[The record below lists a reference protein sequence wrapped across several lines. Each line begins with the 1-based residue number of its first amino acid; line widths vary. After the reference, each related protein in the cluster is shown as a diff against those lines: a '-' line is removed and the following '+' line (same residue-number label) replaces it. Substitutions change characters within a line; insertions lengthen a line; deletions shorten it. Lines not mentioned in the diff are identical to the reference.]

1 MTFHNKDE
9 NIYFIGTEEGA
20 IHRCSKSYKEQYLD
34 SFYGHT
40 GAIYKVRLISYEVT
54 PSAQMC
60 YYRPH
65 LTGPVRSGTQKRK
78 NPNWS

>member
-34 SFYGHT
+34 SFYSHT
-40 GAIYKVRLISYEVT
+40 GAVYKVRVTSCGVT
-54 PSAQMC
+54 PSARTFSC
-60 YYRPH
+60 RR
-65 LTGPVRSGTQKRK
+65 LRTGRARFGTSRRRG
-78 NPNWS
+78 PSLL

>member
-40 GAIYKVRLISYEVT
+40 GAVYKAVSYT
-54 PSAQMC
+54 
-60 YYRPH
+60 H
-65 LTGPVRSGTQKRK
+65 LTLPTKA
-78 NPNWS
+78 

>member
-34 SFYGHT
+34 SYYSHT
-40 GAIYKVRLISYEVT
+40 GAVYKVMLTSFEVT
-54 PSAQMC
+54 PFALMFC
-60 YYRPH
+60 YQPRQIGH
-65 LTGPVRSGTQKRK
+65 VRFGIPKKRSQ
-78 NPNWS
+78 N

>member
-34 SFYGHT
+34 SFYSHT
-40 GAIYKVRLISYEVT
+40 GAVYNVSLISYAVT
-54 PSAQMC
+54 PSARMC
-60 YYRPH
+60 CCQPL
-65 LTGPVRSGTQKRK
+65 LTGLVRFGTQKKRSRS
-78 NPNWS
+78 W

>member
-60 YYRPH
+60 YYRLH
-65 LTGPVRSGTQKRK
+65 LTGHVRYGTQKRK